1 MWGPWGFL
9 GIHLSQALRL
19 EAALADP
26 ARPAPGKAK
35 ACILVWLD
43 GGPSQVDTWDPKPNS
58 SFRPIP
64 TNVAGIQISELL
76 PRLAKRMD
84 KLAVIRSIKSFGNDH
99 PQGVHY
105 SATGHLH
112 NPAMQFPSLGS
123 IVAKELGPRN
133 NMPPYVIAPRWEKN
147 TQYQDYFKSA
157 FLGPDYAPM
166 TIPDPSK
173 EDYEVPN
180 LSLPKSLMP
189 AVVDN
194 RRSFLQAVD
203 RLYRHRVESLEHS
216 RMDAFLEK
224 AWDMILTPSVGAAFD
239 LSKESTKTREAYGLD
254 SVGQSLLLA
263 RRLVEAGT
271 RFVTAAGY
279 HGNSWDTHLANDK
292 GHRDRLTPPL
302 DRALSAASGRPQ
314 PARALRFHSGGGH
327 GRVRSN
333 PPYQSRIGPGSL
345 AGLLVTGSGRRRP
358 ADGSGG
364 GAKRR
369 AGSRDRGAPHQHR
382 GPVRHR
388 LQGHGDRLA
397 QGVHDPRRT
406 SHQDRQFLRRPHRST
421 RLRTGLSLPGRRLK
435 DAERSRALARRGAS
449 PWTCRRFP
457 EGLAIESPSSR
468 LHDGVWA

>member
-1 MWGPWGFL
+1 MKRLECVRRDFL
-9 GIHLSQALRL
+9 RVGVLSSLVGVSLPQFLRL
-19 EAALADP
+19 RSVMAAEKT
-26 ARPAPGKAK
+26 KAQS
-35 ACILVWLD
+35 CILLWLE
-43 GGPSQVDTWDPKPNS
+43 GGPSHVDTWDPKPNS
-58 SFRPIP
+58 SFKPMS
-64 TNVAGIQISELL
+64 TNVAGIQISSLL
-76 PRLAKRMD
+76 PRVSKHMD
-84 KLAVIRSIKSFGNDH
+84 KLAIIRSMHTLEQDH
-99 PQGVHY
+99 DPATY
-105 SATGHLH
+105 YAMTGHRPS
-112 NPAMQFPSLGS
+112 PAMQFPSLGS

-302 DRALSAASGRPQ
+302 DRALSALLDDLSQRGLYDSTLVVAMGEFGRTPHINPALGRDHWPGCWSLVLGGGGLQTGQVVGQSDEQGAVIVERPISIGDLFATVYKAMGIDWHKEYMTPVGRPIKIANSFDDLTGQ
-314 PARALRFHSGGGH
+314 PISE
-327 GRVRSN
+327 
-333 PPYQSRIGPGSL
+333 
-345 AGLLVTGSGRRRP
+345 LV
-358 ADGSGG
+358 
-364 GAKRR
+364 
-369 AGSRDRGAPHQHR
+369 
-382 GPVRHR
+382 
-388 LQGHGDRLA
+388 
-397 QGVHDPRRT
+397 
-406 SHQDRQFLRRPHRST
+406 
-421 RLRTGLSLPGRRLK
+421 
-435 DAERSRALARRGAS
+435 
-449 PWTCRRFP
+449 
-457 EGLAIESPSSR
+457 
-468 LHDGVWA
+468 

>member
-1 MWGPWGFL
+1 MSVLKKVGCLSATGEQWNRREFIGVGSLGFL

-76 PRLAKRMD
+76 PRLARRMD

-302 DRALSAASGRPQ
+302 DRALSALLDDLSQRGLYDSTLVVAMGEFGRTPHINPALGRDHWPGCWSLVLGGGGLQTGQVVGQSDEQGAVIVERPISIGDLFATVYKAMGIDWHKEYMTPVGRPIKIANSFDDLTGQ
-314 PARALRFHSGGGH
+314 PISE
-327 GRVRSN
+327 
-333 PPYQSRIGPGSL
+333 
-345 AGLLVTGSGRRRP
+345 LV
-358 ADGSGG
+358 
-364 GAKRR
+364 
-369 AGSRDRGAPHQHR
+369 
-382 GPVRHR
+382 
-388 LQGHGDRLA
+388 
-397 QGVHDPRRT
+397 
-406 SHQDRQFLRRPHRST
+406 
-421 RLRTGLSLPGRRLK
+421 
-435 DAERSRALARRGAS
+435 
-449 PWTCRRFP
+449 
-457 EGLAIESPSSR
+457 
-468 LHDGVWA
+468 

>member
-1 MWGPWGFL
+1 MLKRVGCLSGTKEQWNRREFIGVGSLGFL

-19 EAALADP
+19 EAALAHP
-26 ARPAPGKAK
+26 ARRAEGKAR

-76 PRLAKRMD
+76 PKLAKRMD
-84 KLAVIRSIKSFGNDH
+84 RLAIIRSIKSFGNDH
-99 PQGVHY
+99 PQAVHY

-123 IVAKELGPRN
+123 IVAKELGPQN

-147 TQYQDYFKSA
+147 RQYQDYFKSA

-173 EDYEVPN
+173 KSYEVPN

-194 RRSFLQAVD
+194 RRSFLEAVD
-203 RLYRHRVESLEHS
+203 RLYRNKVESLEHT
-216 RMDAFLEK
+216 RLDAFMEK
-224 AWDMILTPSVGAAFD
+224 AWNMILTPGVGAAFD
-239 LSKESTKTREAYGLD
+239 LSKESQKTREAYGLD

-271 RFVTAAGY
+271 RFVTAAGF
-279 HGNSWDTHLANDK
+279 HGNSWDTHLDNDE

-302 DRALSAASGRPQ
+302 DRALSA
-314 PARALRFHSGGGH
+314 
-327 GRVRSN
+327 
-333 PPYQSRIGPGSL
+333 
-345 AGLLVTGSGRRRP
+345 LL
-358 ADGSGG
+358 D
-364 GAKRR
+364 
-369 AGSRDRGAPHQHR
+369 D
-382 GPVRHR
+382 
-388 LQGHGDRLA
+388 
-397 QGVHDPRRT
+397 
-406 SHQDRQFLRRPHRST
+406 
-421 RLRTGLSLPGRRLK
+421 LSQ
-435 DAERSRALARRGAS
+435 RGAS
-449 PWTCRRFP
+449 TIPLWWWPWASSVEPRISIPLWVETTGPTAGRWSWAEAAFRRDRLSGKVTSREPLSSNAPSASGTC
-457 EGLAIESPSSR
+457 SPR
-468 LHDGVWA
+468 YTRPWG

>member
-1 MWGPWGFL
+1 M
-9 GIHLSQALRL
+9 
-19 EAALADP
+19 
-26 ARPAPGKAK
+26 
-35 ACILVWLD
+35 
-43 GGPSQVDTWDPKPNS
+43 
-58 SFRPIP
+58 
-64 TNVAGIQISELL
+64 
-76 PRLAKRMD
+76 
-84 KLAVIRSIKSFGNDH
+84 
-99 PQGVHY
+99 
-105 SATGHLH
+105 
-112 NPAMQFPSLGS
+112 
-123 IVAKELGPRN
+123 AKELGPRN

-302 DRALSAASGRPQ
+302 DRALSALLDDLSQRGLYDSTLVVAMGEFGRTPHINPALGRDHWPGCWSLVLGGGGLQTGQVVGQSDEQGAVIVERPISIGDLFATVYKAMGIDWHKEYMTPVGRPIKIANSFDDLTGQ
-314 PARALRFHSGGGH
+314 PISE
-327 GRVRSN
+327 
-333 PPYQSRIGPGSL
+333 
-345 AGLLVTGSGRRRP
+345 LV
-358 ADGSGG
+358 
-364 GAKRR
+364 
-369 AGSRDRGAPHQHR
+369 
-382 GPVRHR
+382 
-388 LQGHGDRLA
+388 
-397 QGVHDPRRT
+397 
-406 SHQDRQFLRRPHRST
+406 
-421 RLRTGLSLPGRRLK
+421 
-435 DAERSRALARRGAS
+435 
-449 PWTCRRFP
+449 
-457 EGLAIESPSSR
+457 
-468 LHDGVWA
+468 

>member
-1 MWGPWGFL
+1 MGSLGFL

-279 HGNSWDTHLANDK
+279 HGNSWDTHLGNDK

-302 DRALSAASGRPQ
+302 DRALSALLDDLSQRGLYDSTLVVAMGEFGRTPHINPALGRDHWPGCWSLVLGGGGLQTGQVVGQSDEQGAVIVERPISIGDLFATVYKAMGIDWHKEYMTPVGRPIKIANSFDDLTGQ
-314 PARALRFHSGGGH
+314 PISE
-327 GRVRSN
+327 
-333 PPYQSRIGPGSL
+333 
-345 AGLLVTGSGRRRP
+345 LV
-358 ADGSGG
+358 
-364 GAKRR
+364 
-369 AGSRDRGAPHQHR
+369 
-382 GPVRHR
+382 
-388 LQGHGDRLA
+388 
-397 QGVHDPRRT
+397 
-406 SHQDRQFLRRPHRST
+406 
-421 RLRTGLSLPGRRLK
+421 
-435 DAERSRALARRGAS
+435 
-449 PWTCRRFP
+449 
-457 EGLAIESPSSR
+457 
-468 LHDGVWA
+468 